1 MSDSTPVSEAEVA
14 QLTEFQE
21 KAMQV
26 LAGGGTLA
34 DLRGLG
40 EQDIETIY
48 SIGFNFYNQA
58 KYAQAEPMFQFA
70 CVYSHLERRYW
81 MALGNCRQMSKN
93 YQGAIDAYGFA
104 FMLDASDPWPGIQTA
119 VCYLAQGNKELAGD
133 SLTLA
138 ERAIRTGAGN
148 ETARQRI
155 QALRH
160 AL

>member
-1 MSDSTPVSEAEVA
+1 MSDGTTVSEADVA
-14 QLTEFQE
+14 RLNEFQE
-21 KAMQV
+21 KAMEV

-58 KYAQAEPMFQFA
+58 KYEQAEPMFQFA
-70 CVYSHLERRYW
+70 CLYSHLERRYW
-81 MALGNCRQMSKN
+81 MALGNCRQMLKN
-93 YQGAIDAYGFA
+93 YQGAIDSYGFA
-104 FMLDASDPWPGIQTA
+104 FMLDPKDPWPCIQTA
-119 VCYLAQGNKELAGD
+119 VCYLAQGNKELAGE
-133 SLTLA
+133 SLSLA
-138 ERAIRTGAGN
+138 DRAIRNGGGN

-155 QALRH
+155 QALRQ

>member
-1 MSDSTPVSEAEVA
+1 MVMADSTTVSEA

-21 KAMQV
+21 KAMEL
-26 LAGGGTLA
+26 LANGGTLA

-40 EQDIETIY
+40 PQDIETIY

-58 KYAQAEPMFQFA
+58 KYEQAEPMFQFA
-70 CVYSHLERRYW
+70 CVYSHLEPRYW
-81 MALGNCRQMSKN
+81 MALGNCRQMMKN
-93 YQGAIDAYGFA
+93 YKGAVDAYGFA
-104 FMLDASDPWPGIQTA
+104 FMLDNKDPWPTIQTA
-119 VCYLAQGNKELAGD
+119 ICYLAQGNKELAAD

-138 ERAIRTGAGN
+138 DRSIRNGGGN

-155 QALRH
+155 QALRQ